1 MKEKY
6 KNVLAG
12 LDVVKTPARVDRSKG
27 KIVGLPIFGTTK
39 SNMKDEKI
47 KPRNPNPPSAVGGG
61 SLDPFKMTK
70 SCPIDG
76 RQRFSDSIH
85 KVNKV

>member
-12 LDVVKTPARVDRSKG
+12 LDVVKTPARVDQSKG

-47 KPRNPNPPSAVGGG
+47 KPRNPNPPWAVGGG
-61 SLDPFKMTK
+61 SHGQQATQGH
-70 SCPIDG
+70 S
-76 RQRFSDSIH
+76 
-85 KVNKV
+85 